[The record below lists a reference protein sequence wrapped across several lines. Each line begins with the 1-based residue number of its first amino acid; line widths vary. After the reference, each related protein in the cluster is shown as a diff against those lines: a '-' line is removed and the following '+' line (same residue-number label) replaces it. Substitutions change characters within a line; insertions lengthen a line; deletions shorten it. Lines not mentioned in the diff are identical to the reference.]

1 VVDTNT
7 SARDEG
13 CNDNHKSDEEL
24 TTLVGLAVVEVG
36 IVLLVVGAINGT
48 AAGGEASVT
57 AAARARHVRRNQH
70 SCCGGGSEKRARA
83 VQADDDDDDAIIE
96 QWLRTAM
103 PALVRSTETSPHRRA
118 LIHREK
124 ACAGER
130 KPEGCG
136 CGGVAACAAG
146 ARATEER

>member
-1 VVDTNT
+1 M
-7 SARDEG
+7 SR
-13 CNDNHKSDEEL
+13 CR
-24 TTLVGLAVVEVG
+24 
-36 IVLLVVGAINGT
+36 
-48 AAGGEASVT
+48 GGWNR
-57 AAARARHVRRNQH
+57 AARRRSDQRDY
-70 SCCGGGSEKRARA
+70 ERYQRRARA
-83 VQADDDDDDAIIE
+83 SETLDQVLALEEDDDDQHLDGDQDGTHDAGHALAGADDDDDDAIIE